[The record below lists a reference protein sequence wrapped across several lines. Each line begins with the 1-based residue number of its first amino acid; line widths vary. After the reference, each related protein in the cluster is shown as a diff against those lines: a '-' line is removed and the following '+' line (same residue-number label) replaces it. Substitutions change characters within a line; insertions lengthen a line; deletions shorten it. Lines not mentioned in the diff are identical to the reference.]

1 MCDPQTE
8 LCSFSWKPDQQR
20 LIPHFSY
27 CTKLSL
33 EIQRALAQELTL
45 SMVRSL
51 ATMCGEPLCL
61 WKVLQDSIGPKT
73 AESEPEQRDTT
84 RSPH

>member
-1 MCDPQTE
+1 MCDPKTD
-8 LCSFSWKPDQQR
+8 LCTFSWKQDQTR

-27 CTKLSL
+27 CTKLLS
-33 EIQRALAQELTL
+33 EIQRAIPEELTL

-61 WKVLQDSIGPKT
+61 WKVLRE
-73 AESEPEQRDTT
+73 ESAARGKCCKI
-84 RSPH
+84 